1 MFYRQIFTNKTF
13 YKHKISNMKNFVF
26 SLLLVLGTA
35 FIFTACDD
43 SDNGQQKNIV
53 ELAQGDANLSTLVA
67 AVQRAGLVDALTAE
81 GPLTVFAPTN
91 QAFSDLLADLGLTKL
106 EDVPVAVLKDI
117 LLNHVVSGEVK
128 SSALTT
134 GYVETLL
141 AFGTSTSYLN
151 NYVDLSSGVKIGGS
165 TVTTPD
171 VDASNGVVH
180 VINKVILP
188 PTVVNQALNNPNFS
202 SLVAALTRSDLG
214 VDYVGILSGD
224 GPFTV
229 FAPTNAAFTALLT
242 ELSVS
247 SLNDIPADV
256 LNKVLQYHVVS
267 GANVLS
273 TQLTDEQ
280 EVTTLQGQKFTIDL
294 TGGAKIKDAAG
305 RTSNIVATDVQ
316 GANGVV
322 HAIDKVILP
331 QL

>member
-1 MFYRQIFTNKTF
+1 
-13 YKHKISNMKNFVF
+13 MKNFVF
-26 SLLLVLGTA
+26 SLFIALGVIS
-35 FIFTACDD
+35 IFSACDD
-43 SDNGQQKNIV
+43 TDNGQPKNIV
-53 ELAQGDANLSTLVA
+53 ELAQGTADLSTLVA

-91 QAFSDLLADLGLTKL
+91 QAFSDLLAALGYTKL
-106 EDVPVAVLKDI
+106 EDVPVDALKNI

-128 SSALTT
+128 STDLAT

-141 AFGTSTSYLN
+141 PFGTTTSYLN
-151 NYVDLSSGVKIGGS
+151 NYVDLTSGVKIGGA
-165 TVTTPD
+165 TVTTAD

-180 VINKVILP
+180 IINKVIVP
-188 PTVVNQALNNPNFS
+188 PTVVNQALNNANFS
-202 SLVAALTRSDLG
+202 TLVAALTRSDLG

-242 ELSVS
+242 ELGVG
-247 SLNDIPADV
+247 SLNDIPAAT

-273 TQLTDEQ
+273 TQLTNGQ
-280 EVTTLQGQKFTIDL
+280 EVTTFLGQKFTINL
-294 TGGAKIKDAAG
+294 TGGAKIQDAAG
-305 RTSNIVATDVQ
+305 RTSNIIITDVQ
-316 GANGVV
+316 GSNGVV

>member
-1 MFYRQIFTNKTF
+1 
-13 YKHKISNMKNFVF
+13 MKNFVF
-26 SLLLVLGTA
+26 SLFIALGVIS
-35 FIFTACDD
+35 IFSSCDD
-43 SDNGQQKNIV
+43 TDNGQPQNIV
-53 ELAQGDANLSTLVA
+53 ELAQGNADLSTLVA

-91 QAFSDLLADLGLTKL
+91 QAFSDLLTALGYTKL
-106 EDVPVAVLKDI
+106 EDVPVDALKNI

-128 SSALTT
+128 STALAT

-141 AFGTSTSYLN
+141 PFSTTTSYLN

-165 TVTTPD
+165 TVTTAD

-180 VINKVILP
+180 IINKVIVP

-202 SLVAALTRSDLG
+202 ILVAALTRSDLG
-214 VDYVGILSGD
+214 VDYVSVLSGD

-229 FAPTNAAFTALLT
+229 FAPTNAAFTALLA
-242 ELSVS
+242 ELGAS
-247 SLNDIPADV
+247 SLNDIPAAT

-273 TQLTDEQ
+273 TQLTNGQ
-280 EVTTLQGQKFTIDL
+280 EVTTFQGQKFTINL
-294 TGGAKIKDAAG
+294 TGGAKIQDAAG
-305 RTSNIVATDVQ
+305 RTSNIIITDVQ
-316 GANGVV
+316 GSNGVV

>member
-1 MFYRQIFTNKTF
+1 
-13 YKHKISNMKNFVF
+13 MKKFF
-26 SLLLVLGTA
+26 FGL
-35 FIFTACDD
+35 FIALSAAVVFTACDD
-43 SDNGQQKNIV
+43 DDDNTELKNIV

-67 AVQRAGLVDALTAE
+67 AVQRAGLVDELSGTTQ
-81 GPLTVFAPTN
+81 LTVFAPTN
-91 QAFSDLLADLGLTKL
+91 QAFSDLLTALGYTKL
-106 EDVPVAVLKDI
+106 EDVPVAALTDI
-117 LLNHVVSGEVK
+117 LLNHVVSGEVR
-128 SSALTT
+128 STALTT

-141 AFGTSTSYLN
+141 PFGSTNSFIN

-165 TVTTPD
+165 QVITAD
-171 VDASNGVVH
+171 LDASNGVVH
-180 VINKVILP
+180 VINKVIVP

-202 SLVAALTRSDLG
+202 TLVAALTRSDLG
-214 VDYVGILSGD
+214 VDYVSILSGA

-229 FAPTNAAFTALLT
+229 FAPTNAAFASLLT
-242 ELSVS
+242 ELGVS
-247 SLNDIPADV
+247 SLNDISADV

-267 GANVLS
+267 GSNVLS

-280 EVTTLQGQKFTIDL
+280 VVPTFLGQSLTIDL

-305 RTSNIVATDVQ
+305 RVSNIIATDVQ